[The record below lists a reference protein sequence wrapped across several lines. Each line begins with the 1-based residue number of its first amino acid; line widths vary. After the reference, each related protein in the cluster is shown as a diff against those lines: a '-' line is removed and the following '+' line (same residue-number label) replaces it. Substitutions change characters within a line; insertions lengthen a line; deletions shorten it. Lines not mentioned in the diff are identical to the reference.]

1 MDEVIVF
8 LLILIVAVAILGFLL
23 KVLVGTIVIWGGVL
37 MVIGGSFAWGLK
49 SKWSLLNS
57 HEKVSGLVT
66 LSFNGGK
73 VRWQTKEPA
82 FQAFLESR
90 KFATIGIGL
99 GFVWIIVCTVFGL
112 SHASRG
118 WGIFSAF
125 VLTPAAMPFMIQGY
139 SSLMRLKIMDCVSQA
154 GYHLARPGEIAIIE
168 EKIAATSK
176 RMGFDFPLEYSK
188 TLQSFAESNDVALMS
203 NLTPVEN
210 EIAKL
215 EADANGVLASLE
227 DAERDMTRA
236 KAAYEEA
243 LPVVTR
249 SHSVVLIQMLE
260 RIHNYLNTT
269 ALSDLLAA
277 RKWQDFKEA
286 IAEVIDNL
294 GCLAKVAKDYEPESG
309 GKNATS
315 QAEGIMSLERALNIL
330 DLKQGYGKTDI
341 EDAYGKAIREC
352 HPDRY
357 RKLSPAVISRMDELS
372 KDLGQAKG
380 VLLKGI
386 KENV

>member
-1 MDEVIVF
+1 MDDVF
-8 LLILIVAVAILGFLL
+8 VVALILIITAVILWFLFS
-23 KVLVGTIVIWGGVL
+23 TIVIWGGVL
-37 MVIGGSFAWGLK
+37 AAVAGAFVWGLK
-49 SKWSLLNS
+49 SKWSLLDS
-57 HEKVSGLVT
+57 PEKASGLVT
-66 LSFNGGK
+66 LSFDGGK
-73 VRWQTKEPA
+73 ARWQTKEPA
-82 FQAFLESR
+82 FQTFLETG
-90 KFATIGIGL
+90 KFTAVGITFGIL
-99 GFVWIIVCTVFGL
+99 WIVVCSVFGL
-112 SHASRG
+112 SHASKG
-118 WGIFSAF
+118 WGIFFAF
-125 VLTPAAMPFMIQGY
+125 VLTPAATPFMIQGY

-188 TLQSFAESNDVALMS
+188 TLQSFAESNDVALMP

-227 DAERDMTRA
+227 DAERVWTRA

-269 ALSDLLAA
+269 ALPDLLAA

-309 GKNATS
+309 GKNAAS
-315 QAEGIMSLERALNIL
+315 QAEGGMSLERALKIF
-330 DLKQGYGKTDI
+330 DLKEGYGKTDV
-341 EDAYGKAIREC
+341 EDAYGNAIKEC